1 VHGALC
7 RLVTILLNKAFGKV
21 GWIGVIGCLF
31 PFGIFAGQEGFHA
44 FHDGKLAAE
53 EDNCLLSWKA

>member
-1 VHGALC
+1 MDRGYWL
-7 RLVTILLNKAFGKV
+7 
-21 GWIGVIGCLF
+21 LF

-53 EDNCLLSWKA
+53 EDNWLLSWKA

>member
-1 VHGALC
+1 MDRGY
-7 RLVTILLNKAFGKV
+7 
-21 GWIGVIGCLF
+21 WSSF

-53 EDNCLLSWKA
+53 EALPFIMEGMKLFPHCNPQHEFLAG